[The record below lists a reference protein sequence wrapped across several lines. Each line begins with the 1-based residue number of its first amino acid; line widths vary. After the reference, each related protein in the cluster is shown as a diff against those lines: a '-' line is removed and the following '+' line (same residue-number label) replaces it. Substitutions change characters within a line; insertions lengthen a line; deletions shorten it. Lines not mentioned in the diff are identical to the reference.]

1 MMFLNGS
8 QHTHYAGAWSVLN
21 MHEIAIVSG
30 FSAAYAI
37 GAPYPFVA
45 DEKCKR
51 LFALYLGGAHG
62 RRMVST
68 SAVDGRDN
76 TDNELE
82 LQRKADRDGFWR

>member
-30 FSAAYAI
+30 FSAAYAL

-62 RRMVST
+62 RRMVSPILHI
-68 SAVDGRDN
+68 DGVV
-76 TDNELE
+76 LMWIE